1 MFNSKESN
9 PAKPITSSTSTNQS
23 SVNIIG
29 AGTQIEG
36 EIKSDNDIR
45 VDGKMKG
52 TIHSKSKV
60 VIGSTG
66 IVDGDMVCENADI
79 SGKVFGKVEVSD
91 MLFLKSTG
99 YLEGDIITGKLVVE
113 AGARFTGSCKMGVKE
128 MKPNEKP
135 VSQQMQMQKESKAV

>member
-1 MFNSKESN
+1 MFNTKESN
-9 PAKPITSSTSTNQS
+9 SAKPITSNVTTSQS

-52 TIHSKSKV
+52 TISSKSKI

-66 IVDGDMVCENADI
+66 IVDGDMICDNADI

-99 YLEGDIITGKLVVE
+99 YLEGDIVTGKLVVE

-135 VSQQMQMQKESKAV
+135 VSQQLQKESKVV

>member
-1 MFNSKESN
+1 MFNTKENS
-9 PAKPITSSTSTNQS
+9 ATKPIVSNNAPGQS
-23 SVNIIG
+23 AVNIIG
-29 AGTQIEG
+29 AGTHIEG

-52 TIHSKSKV
+52 TITSKSKV
-60 VIGSTG
+60 VIGATG
-66 IVDGDMVCENADI
+66 IVDGDMICDNADI

-91 MLFLKSTG
+91 LLFLKSSG
-99 YLEGDIITGKLVVE
+99 YLEGEIITGKLVVE

-135 VSQQMQMQKESKAV
+135 ASQQLQKESKAV